1 MWKTTML
8 CILTYLYAHAD
19 DYEGTAHNMVS
30 GIVFVLCLMDSVPRG
45 GIDSLRNVIPMIYL
59 GNDKQVCAPSPSV
72 VSLTLGSLYFS

>member
-19 DYEGTAHNMVS
+19 DYEGTAHNVVS

-72 VSLTLGSLYFS
+72 VSPTLASLYFS